1 MPGPGAYNIQ
11 SGFQKFRNS
20 INGTS
25 KMSSALKASTVL
37 HGSKSD
43 SRSLLI
49 DNGIPGP
56 GAYLKIEEM
65 IYKNE
70 KGTRFGSGVRQE
82 LTSRD
87 VSANPGPA

>member
-1 MPGPGAYNIQ
+1 
-11 SGFQKFRNS
+11 
-20 INGTS
+20 
-25 KMSSALKASTVL
+25 MSSALKAGTVL

-56 GAYLKIEEM
+56 GSYLKIEEL

-70 KGTRFGSGVRQE
+70 KGTRFGSSIR
-82 LTSRD
+82 
-87 VSANPGPA
+87 